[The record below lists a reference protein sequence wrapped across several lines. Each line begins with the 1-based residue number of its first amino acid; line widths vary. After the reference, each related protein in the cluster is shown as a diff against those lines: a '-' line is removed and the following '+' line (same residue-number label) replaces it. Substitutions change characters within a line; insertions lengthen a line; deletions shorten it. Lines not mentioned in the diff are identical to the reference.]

1 MITPDQIRA
10 ARALKGWSQ
19 TELANRANVA
29 VPSIANIELGKQK
42 PSAQM
47 LDKIYEAFLLAGIV
61 FTKNGVEKRSFDERI
76 TTFSQED
83 FPGQNLYLSVLEDV
97 YLTLKDLPE
106 VERIWY
112 VFVPIDEISPPAVVE
127 QIRKIR
133 SAGIQIRNIVN
144 EDDTYLMGDFDE
156 YRLIPKN
163 LFVNSISM
171 VYGTKFAMTL
181 DSSFEKPEP
190 GAVIIINDENAAN
203 AQRGVFEV
211 LWQTLPKPEK
221 STAREKY

>member
-1 MITPDQIRA
+1 
-10 ARALKGWSQ
+10 
-19 TELANRANVA
+19 
-29 VPSIANIELGKQK
+29 
-42 PSAQM
+42 
-47 LDKIYEAFLLAGIV
+47 
-61 FTKNGVEKRSFDERI
+61 
-76 TTFSQED
+76 
-83 FPGQNLYLSVLEDV
+83 
-97 YLTLKDLPE
+97 
-106 VERIWY
+106 
-112 VFVPIDEISPPAVVE
+112 
-127 QIRKIR
+127 
-133 SAGIQIRNIVN
+133 
-144 EDDTYLMGDFDE
+144 MGDFDE